1 MRFLALPIILVI
13 AMSTTSEAVSNE
25 AKKVKEGTDTKLE
38 CKPVDTCSWK
48 NPAGQMLNFGRKSNT
63 YDHLRYVNVIL

>member
-1 MRFLALPIILVI
+1 MSFLVLPFILVI
-13 AMSTTSEAVSNE
+13 AISTTSEAVSTE

-38 CKPVDTCSWK
+38 CKSVDSCLWK